1 MKSNKF
7 VIGSASLVVLFFLLK
22 IHIPVIEIIVDEKT
36 YFVRDTSFTLSWI
49 HSVEKEPWYEI
60 YKRKNSHL
68 ILTETYFKTFGA
80 GVPSNKE
87 IIKKNNSFINI
98 KVKRKIEKIK
108 NSIIKKKINRK
119 IDKLNI
125 IVSEDV
131 QTTLI
136 IGDKKIELYKL
147 LENYSEVTIQVKNL
161 HLWNIFRG
169 DFLWTETDSAQLHNP
184 I

>member
-87 IIKKNNSFINI
+87 IIKKNNGFIHM
-98 KVKRKIEKIK
+98 KV
-108 NSIIKKKINRK
+108 NRK

>member
-49 HSVEKEPWYEI
+49 HSIEKEPWYEI

-87 IIKKNNSFINI
+87 IIKKNNGFIHM
-98 KVKRKIEKIK
+98 KV
-108 NSIIKKKINRK
+108 NRK

-125 IVSEDV
+125 IVSENV

>member
-1 MKSNKF
+1 RDRN
-7 VIGSASLVVLFFLLK
+7 VTGVQTCALPILLK

-87 IIKKNNSFINI
+87 IIKKNN
-98 KVKRKIEKIK
+98 R
-108 NSIIKKKINRK
+108 
-119 IDKLNI
+119 
-125 IVSEDV
+125 SEERRV
-131 QTTLI
+131 
-136 IGDKKIELYKL
+136 GKE
-147 LENYSEVTIQVKNL
+147 
-161 HLWNIFRG
+161 
-169 DFLWTETDSAQLHNP
+169 
-184 I
+184 

>member
-80 GVPSNKE
+80 CVPSNKE
-87 IIKKNNSFINI
+87 IIKKNNGFIHM
-98 KVKRKIEKIK
+98 KVK
-108 NSIIKKKINRK
+108 RK

-125 IVSEDV
+125 IVSEDI

-136 IGDKKIELYKL
+136 IVDKKIELYKL
-147 LENYSEVTIQVKNL
+147 LENYSEVTIQFKNL

-169 DFLWTETDSAQLHNP
+169 DFIWTETDSAQLHNP